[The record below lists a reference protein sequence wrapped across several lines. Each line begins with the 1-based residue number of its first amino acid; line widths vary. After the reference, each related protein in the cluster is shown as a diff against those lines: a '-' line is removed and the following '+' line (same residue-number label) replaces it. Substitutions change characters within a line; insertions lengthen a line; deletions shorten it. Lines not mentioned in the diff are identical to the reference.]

1 MQIIKNTLVG
11 VLACMQTQLQSFHT
25 FVFNLCLCAEAS
37 NTCVNCTRW
46 HWRRMR
52 AVWVEAR
59 KCTGKIPNWPFGQ
72 TSWTTSVGQRRN
84 SVWESCESSMYLSL
98 LLACSWSRTQ
108 TGWATENPRLLCPHL
123 YTDPTSNCC
132 TGLAKMSSNKPQEK
146 ERLTVCLHCWCLV
159 LKHNQSWSQCFPDVQ
174 TRIKDTFWW

>member
-1 MQIIKNTLVG
+1 MPELLSAQNMQLFWECLTHLSCHNMSMMSLLFFLVQIIKNTL
-11 VLACMQTQLQSFHT
+11 VLACMQTQLQSFHV
-25 FVFNLCLCAEAS
+25 FVFNLCPCAEAS

-52 AVWVEAR
+52 AVWVEAG

-72 TSWTTSVGQRRN
+72 TSWTASVGQRRN
-84 SVWESCESSMYLSL
+84 SVWESCEPSMYLSL

-123 YTDPTSNCC
+123 YTDP
-132 TGLAKMSSNKPQEK
+132 MS
-146 ERLTVCLHCWCLV
+146 
-159 LKHNQSWSQCFPDVQ
+159 
-174 TRIKDTFWW
+174 RIKLLHWIGKNEF